1 MFAMLVCIP
10 LLLPVVSPQREPT
23 GAALVKLLTERE
35 RPTKTGFVNFDD
47 MPAPQFRR
55 EPTGLALVKLLST
68 SDQPAAAPFR
78 WNGNGSTPALP
89 FPFALF
95 GLQPLH

>member
-1 MFAMLVCIP
+1 MLVCIP

-68 SDQPAAAPFR
+68 SDQPAAAPF
-78 WNGNGSTPALP
+78 GNGSTPALP